1 MHKKWYPLPPPL
13 KKKLMKPQFQVIL
26 IFQYFDGTILFSN
39 KDLNNIKIPENSNI
53 KIMQYSHQ
61 EGISQWFVYCN
72 FLDDFNI
79 CLRYSCIQ
87 IKCEFIESVIWIGNT
102 INIYQFE
109 FFFFFGIHFCFT
121 MSELFFYCPT
131 PHLQCGHYVVVL
143 DRTILTRPWT
153 FGRM

>member
-1 MHKKWYPLPPPL
+1 MKLIMLLVEKNFTNLHILKIMNFFECTKSDTPTPPIPQKKINETTVSSH
-13 KKKLMKPQFQVIL
+13 F
-26 IFQYFDGTILFSN
+26 IFQYFDGIILFSN

-87 IKCEFIESVIWIGNT
+87 IKCEFIESVIWVGNT

-109 FFFFFGIHFCFT
+109 FFFFLASTF
-121 MSELFFYCPT
+121 
-131 PHLQCGHYVVVL
+131 VL
-143 DRTILTRPWT
+143 PWAN
-153 FGRM
+153 